1 MFCGGDDGGLT
12 GFSGRLAASHRAA
25 SSEFRAIL
33 CRGRV
38 GSITEEDVAWIKQN
52 AGSGAPRTGE
62 KILLM
67 KRKDVEQE
75 NQRQL
80 GAMPGHAEE
89 SRATHVQWGK
99 SATTLSDSE
108 KRRVRRALEASAPF
122 ILTVKIGALVEL
134 TRGLEAKVVQPTG
147 SSSGDVA
154 KKVYFPGRSEWVV
167 TGFRRCSGGPIGDG
181 LLTLRAKRIDGARS
195 DPALEVVA
203 EFDPALFSQ
212 SRGRDIVASLGQ
224 LPFRLAFAA
233 TFASTLGRTITR
245 PVFLD
250 FTKSSEAWG
259 VPGVTYSALSR
270 FPDLRNVRIAGLTKF
285 HFIVCEKSLEFWNSL
300 EVFGTAAST

>member
-1 MFCGGDDGGLT
+1 LDQAE
-12 GFSGRLAASHRAA
+12 RWER
-25 SSEFRAIL
+25 
-33 CRGRV
+33 
-38 GSITEEDVAWIKQN
+38 
-52 AGSGAPRTGE
+52 APRTGE
-62 KILLM
+62 KILLV
-67 KRKDVEQE
+67 KWKDVEQE

-99 SATTLSDSE
+99 SATTLSDAE
-108 KRRVRRALEASAPF
+108 KRRVRRALEESAPF

-134 TRGLEAKVVQPTG
+134 SGGLEATVLQPTG

-167 TGFRRCSGGPIGDG
+167 TGFRRCSGESDG
-181 LLTLRAKRIDGARS
+181 LLALRAKRIDGARS

-203 EFDPALFSQ
+203 EFEPALFSQ
-212 SRGRDIVASLGQ
+212 SRGRDIVASLRQ

-233 TFASTLGRTITR
+233 TFASTLERTITR

-259 VPGVTYSALSR
+259 VPGMTHSAPSR
-270 FPDLRNVRIAGLTKF
+270 FPDLRNVRIAGLTKL
-285 HFIVCEKSLEFWNSL
+285 HFSCL
-300 EVFGTAAST
+300 